1 MVKNVNM
8 QNIFEQLQADVKK
21 WRENGYLSGQ
31 FPVISE
37 ILSWNKDESGQLRYL
52 REAQFNA
59 LEVYWY
65 IRIILKTPK
74 LLDLYRNYFPK
85 NSDLL
90 GALGV
95 LKNEAITNM
104 LIDGEDPF
112 EKIKTDIN
120 FAKSLQLDSLYESLN
135 LNYPSYILA
144 LAMGAGKTVLIG
156 AIIAVEFSMS
166 VEYPEADFMKNA
178 LVFAPGTTIIESL
191 REISD
196 MPFEKILPSRFYKLF
211 MANVKMVYTRNGE
224 KSIPAQDNSF
234 YNLIVTNT
242 EKIALKKM
250 AKRKGQTQIEFEE
263 LEKQE
268 KLLSNARL
276 NKISSLSRLG
286 IFSDEAHHTYGNK
299 LGDELKRVRSTINY
313 LHDETNLVCVVNT
326 TGTPYY
332 KKQAIKDAV
341 FWYSLQQGI
350 ADNILKSL
358 HNGIITYDFK
368 DEKPE
373 EVINDI
379 IKDFFE
385 KYGKTKLANG
395 AKAKIAFYFA
405 NQEHLDSSKPLIEK
419 ALADHRQDSTIIL
432 TNTQKSSQKEIDEF
446 NRLNDPDNQ
455 KRVILLIGKGIEG
468 WNCPSL
474 FATALIRELTSSN
487 NFILQASTRC
497 LRQIPENKQ
506 AATVYIESKNQKIL
520 NRELE
525 ETFAISLS
533 ELNKAE
539 QKIETQILEITKTNY
554 PALEITRTANK
565 IVRDKEKNG
574 NIKLKKPQNIKTD
587 TILKSIF
594 EPKLESAGTIISPTG
609 EENEIIFYS
618 ETYDVYTAAQKIA
631 KNYHIDYLPL
641 LKELKKLYPEN
652 EAPRSHLRELF
663 EQVEKQTQ
671 NYRTIEEKITTALA
685 LIKFEDENNNQI
697 FDKNENGVY
706 CHTIRYRAGYFGE
719 NDERLV
725 HQKAFAGINKK
736 ELGFHYTPY
745 NFDSVPEKDFFEK
758 MLNKLQ
764 VKTKEIEDIYFT
776 GGLTNVQQTD
786 MHFEYK
792 GIDGRYHNYFP
803 DFVIVKK
810 DSSFLIVEIKA
821 LGEEQDPTVQ
831 IKEKAVR
838 KLEAIPGNRFRYEI
852 IYADSPIP
860 VRKFENTDAWLKN

>member
-1 MVKNVNM
+1 M
-8 QNIFEQLQADVKK
+8 QNIFEQLQADTKK
-21 WRENGYLSGQ
+21 WRESGYDSSQ
-31 FPVISE
+31 FSAISE
-37 ILSWNKDESGQLRYL
+37 ILSWNKDENGQLRYL

-65 IRIILKTPK
+65 VRLVLKTPK
-74 LLDLYRNYFPK
+74 LLELYKNYFSK

-90 GALGV
+90 AALGV
-95 LKNEAITNM
+95 QKTEVIMNM

-112 EKIKTDIN
+112 EKIKTDTK
-120 FAKSLQLDSLYESLN
+120 FAKSLQLDSLHESMN
-135 LNYPSYILA
+135 LPYASYILA

-156 AIIAVEFSMS
+156 TIIATEFSMS
-166 VEYPEADFMKNA
+166 IEYPEENFMKNA

-196 MPFEKILPSRFYKLF
+196 MPFEKILPARFYKSF

-224 KSIPAQDNSF
+224 KSIPVQDNSF
-234 YNLIVTNT
+234 YNLVVTNT

-276 NKISSLSRLG
+276 NKISSLTHLG

-299 LGDELKRVRSTINY
+299 LGDELKRVRSTINH

-332 KKQAIKDAV
+332 KKQAIKDV
-341 FWYSLQQGI
+341 IFWYSLQQGI
-350 ADNILKSL
+350 QDNILKSL
-358 HNGIITYDFK
+358 HNGIIAYDFK

-373 EVINDI
+373 EVVNDI
-379 IKDFFE
+379 IKDFFA

-405 NQEHLDSSKPLIEK
+405 SQDHLDGSKPLIEK
-419 ALADHRQDSTIIL
+419 ALANHKQNTTIIL

-455 KRVILLIGKGIEG
+455 KRIILLIGKGTEG

-506 AATVYIESKNQKIL
+506 TATIYIESKNQKIL
-520 NRELE
+520 NKELE

-533 ELNKAE
+533 ELNRVDQEMK
-539 QKIETQILEITKTNY
+539 TQILEIKKTNY
-554 PALEITRTANK
+554 PTLEITRTINK
-565 IVRDKEKNG
+565 IVQDKTKTSE
-574 NIKLKKPQNIKTD
+574 IKLTKPQNAKNN
-587 TILKSIF
+587 TIIRSIF
-594 EPKLESAGTIISPTG
+594 EPKLESTGTIILPTG
-609 EENEIIFYS
+609 EESEIIF
-618 ETYDVYTAAQKIA
+618 ETVTYDLYTATQKIA
-631 KNYHIDYLPL
+631 GNYHTDYFSL
-641 LKELKKLYPEN
+641 LKELKKLYKDN
-652 EAPRSHLRELF
+652 EVPRSHLQDLF

-671 NYRTIEEKITTALA
+671 NYKTIEEKITEALA
-685 LIKFEDENNNQI
+685 LIKFQDDDNKSV
-697 FDKNENGVY
+697 FDKNEKGIY
-706 CHTIRYRAGYFGE
+706 CHTIRYKTGTFGE
-719 NDERLV
+719 NDKLLV
-725 HQKAFAGINKK
+725 QEKSLAGINKK
-736 ELGFHYTPY
+736 ALGFHYAPY
-745 NFDSVPEKDFFEK
+745 NFDSAPEKDFFEK

-776 GGLTNVQQTD
+776 GGLTNPAQTD
-786 MHFEYK
+786 MYFQYK
-792 GIDGRYHNYFP
+792 GIDGKYHNYFP

-810 DSSFLIVEIKA
+810 DGTFLIVEIKA
-821 LGEEQDPTVQ
+821 EGKEQDIEVQ
-831 IKEKAVR
+831 SKIKAVR
-838 KLEAIPGNRFRYEI
+838 KLEAIPENKFRYEI
-852 IYADSPIP
+852 IYTDSPIP
-860 VRKFENTDAWLKN
+860 VRKFENSDAWVRS

>member
-1 MVKNVNM
+1 M
-8 QNIFEQLQADVKK
+8 QNIFEQLQEDTKK
-21 WRENGYLSGQ
+21 WRENGYTTDE
-31 FPVISE
+31 FPAISE
-37 ILSWNKDESGQLRYL
+37 ILSWNKDENGQLRYL

-65 IRIILKTPK
+65 VRLVLKTPK
-74 LLDLYRNYFPK
+74 LLELYKNYFPK

-90 GALGV
+90 AALGV
-95 LKNEAITNM
+95 QKTEVITNM

-112 EKIKTDIN
+112 EKIKTDTK
-120 FAKSLQLDSLYESLN
+120 FAKSLQLDSLHESMN
-135 LNYPSYILA
+135 LPYASYILA

-156 AIIAVEFSMS
+156 SIIATEFSMS
-166 VEYPEADFMKNA
+166 IEYPEENFMKNA

-196 MPFEKILPSRFYKLF
+196 MPFEKILPQRFYKSF

-224 KSIPAQDNSF
+224 KSIPVQDNST

-242 EKIALKKM
+242 EKIALKKI

-299 LGDELKRVRSTINY
+299 LGDELKRVRSTINH

-332 KKQAIKDAV
+332 KKQAIKDVV

-350 ADNILKSL
+350 QDNILKSL
-358 HNGIITYDFK
+358 HNGIIAYDFK

-373 EVINDI
+373 EVIDDI
-379 IKDFFE
+379 IKDFFS

-419 ALADHRQDSTIIL
+419 ALAKNKQNPTIIL
-432 TNTQKSSQKEIDEF
+432 TNTQKSTQKEIDEF
-446 NRLNDPDNQ
+446 NRLNDPENQ
-455 KRVILLIGKGIEG
+455 KRIILLIGKGTEG

-506 AATVYIESKNQKIL
+506 TATVYIEAKNQRTLDK
-520 NRELE
+520 ELK
-525 ETFAISLS
+525 ETFALSLS
-533 ELNKAE
+533 ELNKVE
-539 QKIETQILEITKTNY
+539 QKTEAQILEIKKTSY
-554 PALEITRTANK
+554 PALEITRTINK
-565 IVRDKEKNG
+565 IVQDKKKN
-574 NIKLKKPQNIKTD
+574 NEIKLSRPQKKQDNSI
-587 TILKSIF
+587 IKSIF
-594 EPKLESAGTIISPTG
+594 EPKLESTGTIISPTG
-609 EENEIIFYS
+609 EENEIIFS
-618 ETYDVYTAAQKIA
+618 TETYDLYTAAQKIA
-631 KNYHIDYLPL
+631 QNYHLDYLSL
-641 LKELKKLYPEN
+641 LKELKKIYSEN
-652 EAPRSHLRELF
+652 EIPRYHLQELF
-663 EQVEKQTQ
+663 TQVEAQTQ
-671 NYRTIEEKITTALA
+671 NYKSIEEKITEALA
-685 LIKFEDENNNQI
+685 LIKFQDEEQKPV
-697 FDKNENGVY
+697 FDKNEQGVY
-706 CHTIRYRAGYFGE
+706 CHTIRYKKGTFGDNNE
-719 NDERLV
+719 LLV
-725 HQKAFAGINKK
+725 HAKDFASINPKSI
-736 ELGFHYTPY
+736 GFHYTPY
-745 NFDSVPEKDFFEK
+745 NFDSAPEKDFFEK
-758 MLNKLQ
+758 MLSKLQ

-776 GGLTNVQQTD
+776 GGLTNTAQTD
-786 MHFEYK
+786 MYFQYK

-810 DSSFLIVEIKA
+810 DGSFLIVEIKA
-821 LGEEQDPTVQ
+821 EGKEEDLEVQ
-831 IKEKAVR
+831 AKVKAIK
-838 KLEAIPGNRFRYEI
+838 KLEAIPENRFKYEI
-852 IYADSPIP
+852 IYTDSPIP
-860 VRKFENTDAWLKN
+860 VRKFENTDAWIKG